1 MSDSTSRLLPI
12 TSAEQ
17 ETGLSKDLLRAW
29 ERRYGFPAPL
39 RDAQGDRLYPPDQIR
54 KLRLLS
60 ALTDRGERP
69 AKLMALHEHELAA
82 RLAELR
88 EGDAGEDP
96 APDHPGSDWSDW
108 LEPVAQARPELLEA
122 RLGTEVIRFGL
133 ERFAIEV
140 AAPLCAAAGLAWERG
155 ELAIHQ
161 EHLFSQVMARC
172 LRQNIA
178 RIAVHSAGAPSVL
191 LTTVPGEM
199 HELGLLMVE
208 AVLTTH
214 GLHCVNLGTQMPL
227 DDVVAAAAAHAC
239 TVVALSFSS
248 SFNARLAAKAVTDL
262 RKALPADIRIWAGGA
277 NAGLRTR
284 LPDGIEVFAGLA
296 GIAPAIAALTGD
308 RHAEDSGPEGRR

>member
-1 MSDSTSRLLPI
+1 
-12 TSAEQ
+12 
-17 ETGLSKDLLRAW
+17 
-29 ERRYGFPAPL
+29 
-39 RDAQGDRLYPPDQIR
+39 
-54 KLRLLS
+54 
-60 ALTDRGERP
+60 
-69 AKLMALHEHELAA
+69 
-82 RLAELR
+82 
-88 EGDAGEDP
+88 
-96 APDHPGSDWSDW
+96 
-108 LEPVAQARPELLEA
+108 
-122 RLGTEVIRFGL
+122 
-133 ERFAIEV
+133 
-140 AAPLCAAAGLAWERG
+140 
-155 ELAIHQ
+155 
-161 EHLFSQVMARC
+161 MARY

-277 NAGLRTR
+277 NAGLRTK

-296 GIAPAIAALTGD
+296 GIAPAVAALTGD

>member
-1 MSDSTSRLLPI
+1 MLPI

-54 KLRLLS
+54 KLRLLR

-69 AKLMALHEHELAA
+69 AKLMALHEHDLAA

-140 AAPLCAAAGLAWERG
+140 AAPLCAAAGLA
-155 ELAIHQ
+155 
-161 EHLFSQVMARC
+161 
-172 LRQNIA
+172 
-178 RIAVHSAGAPSVL
+178 
-191 LTTVPGEM
+191 
-199 HELGLLMVE
+199 
-208 AVLTTH
+208 
-214 GLHCVNLGTQMPL
+214 
-227 DDVVAAAAAHAC
+227 
-239 TVVALSFSS
+239 
-248 SFNARLAAKAVTDL
+248 
-262 RKALPADIRIWAGGA
+262 
-277 NAGLRTR
+277 
-284 LPDGIEVFAGLA
+284 
-296 GIAPAIAALTGD
+296 
-308 RHAEDSGPEGRR
+308 